1 MSNTK
6 DYYSYKVV
14 SHLMEGYRD
23 FIVLGLCGKTG
34 SGVSTIANILSQNFE
49 DLQLPLPGFAQSN
62 LYNEH
67 EYRISYTYAKK
78 KWIPM
83 YKVKTSALIS
93 RKIMEN
99 TEEDFAKFIKKLI
112 KKIKKRKCKEYAKEF
127 FNKKME
133 FKLDSYKEYYK
144 VKKHKKKL
152 TINKI
157 YGKENK
163 EIGEISIK
171 PKKGKK
177 YYCEVDEGK
186 SKVKFIYN
194 EKERQFEFKN
204 KQLSD
209 LMDNYSKL
217 REEKSGFKNEFFYL
231 ILKQYVYESLPMFS
245 REFWKKISR
254 LKNGANTIAL
264 QCLANN
270 LRFCRSPYFTN
281 GKKKEEKEEGF
292 KEDGYTLLAEE
303 INLAIKVLGAG
314 LRCISSNQD
323 KEENKII
330 VVIDSIK
337 NPYESLYLKRR
348 YNNYFLIG
356 VYTEDEERH
365 SRIREGGDKF
375 ENNRIEAIDMIE
387 DIKELERCIKKPK
400 EKKSNKFAKDILKYL
415 ESEFGDQKTLD
426 ILPFVSQNIKDS
438 LESADIFINNIKDD
452 SAYMNLKHVL
462 LRYVCLIMNPG
473 LLLPTDIERCMQIAY
488 TAKLNSGCISRQVGA
503 VITDG
508 KYHLLSIG
516 WNQQPERELPCSYRD
531 LCEAR
536 HHWSPKAYSDFEN
549 DNKGEFQKRIADMVE
564 EYFDESDNPLSQ
576 NGKLPC
582 FCFKDIHNT
591 ILKDKNQ
598 VHARSL
604 HAEETAFLNLGKNG
618 IQLLEKGILFTT
630 SSPCELCSK
639 KAMYTGIRKIYY
651 AQVYSGIS
659 FPHVLSAGPKEK
671 RPDVIL
677 FTGAIGEGYTKL
689 FTPAFSRKDEN
700 KMWCG
705 GKIEDLEFY
714 KENQKKKKGK
724 KNNGKK

>member
-6 DYYSYKVV
+6 NDYSYKVV

-99 TEEDFAKFIKKLI
+99 TEEDFAKFMKKLI
-112 KKIKKRKCKEYAKEF
+112 KKIKKRKCKKYAKEF

-152 TINKI
+152 HILKI
-157 YGKENK
+157 YKNGTKK
-163 EIGEISIK
+163 IGEISIK

-217 REEKSGFKNEFFYL
+217 REEKSGFKNEFLYL
-231 ILKQYVYESLPMFS
+231 ILKQYVYESLPAFS
-245 REFWKKISR
+245 RKFWKKISR

-270 LRFCRSPYFTN
+270 LRFCRSPYFKK
-281 GKKKEEKEEGF
+281 GKKTKERF

-314 LRCISSNQD
+314 LRCISPNQH
-323 KEENKII
+323 KEESKII

-387 DIKELERCIKKPK
+387 DVKELERCIKKPE
-400 EKKSNKFAKDILKYL
+400 EKKSNKFAEDILEYL
-415 ESEFGDQKTLD
+415 KSEFDNPETLD

-591 ILKDKNQ
+591 ILDDKNQ

-705 GKIEDLEFY
+705 GKIEELKFY
-714 KENQKKKKGK
+714 KKNLKKKKGK

>member
-1 MSNTK
+1 MRNTK
-6 DYYSYKVV
+6 DYYSYKIV

-49 DLQLPLPGFAQSN
+49 DLQLPLPGFAESN

-67 EYRISYTYAKK
+67 EYRISYTYAKE

-99 TEEDFAKFIKKLI
+99 TEEDFAEFMKKLI
-112 KKIKKRKCKEYAKEF
+112 KKIKKEKCKEYAKKF

-133 FKLDSYKEYYK
+133 FKLDTYEVKK
-144 VKKHKKKL
+144 KKKHKKKL
-152 TINKI
+152 LILKI
-157 YGKENK
+157 YGKK
-163 EIGEISIK
+163 IGKITIK
-171 PKKGKK
+171 SKKGKK
-177 YYCEVDEGK
+177 YYCRVKEANINVD
-186 SKVKFIYN
+186 FIYYS
-194 EKERQFEFKN
+194 ESKKFEFTN
-204 KQLSD
+204 KQLSA
-209 LMDNYSKL
+209 LMDVYAKL
-217 REEKSGFKNEFFYL
+217 REEKSGFENEFFYL

-281 GKKKEEKEEGF
+281 GKKKEEGF

-387 DIKELERCIKKPK
+387 DIKELERCIKNDQ
-400 EKKSNKFAKDILKYL
+400 EKQSNRFAKDILKYL
-415 ESEFGDQKTLD
+415 RDEFGDSQTLD

-473 LLLPTDIERCMQIAY
+473 LLLPTNIERCMQIAY

-549 DNKGEFQKRIADMVE
+549 DNKGEFQSRIADMVE
-564 EYFDESDNPLSQ
+564 EYFDESDNPLIQ

-604 HAEETAFLNLGKNG
+604 HAEETAFLNLGRNG
-618 IQLLEKGILFTT
+618 MQLLEKGILFTT

-705 GKIEDLEFY
+705 GKIEELNFY
-714 KENQKKKKGK
+714 MKRHLKKKEGK
-724 KNNGKK
+724 KNNDKK